1 MTKNREPIYDINNAS
16 FLEEDIEIILDELS
30 NLYEVTFKQESIEI
44 MPKTKVQGEVS
55 LFANTNTIVFNRL
68 VPKLKS
74 LTKDMYAIIEG
85 IYKAK
90 RGEFKKLELESKYH
104 HLKELRIFN
113 NKLKHHN
120 NREAEINLTQLVMN
134 SGNENLIDCYI
145 NFSYLKSGTYEVL
158 RFTDLIVVFFTI
170 LEDEDLIKINR
181 S

>member
-16 FLEEDIEIILDELS
+16 FLEEDIEVILDELS
-30 NLYEVTFKQESIEI
+30 NLYEVTFKQASIEI

-55 LFANTNTIVFNRL
+55 LFANTNTIAFNHL

-145 NFSYLKSGTYEVL
+145 NFNYLKSGTYEVL
-158 RFTDLIVVFFTI
+158 RFTDLIVVFYTI
-170 LEDEDLIKINR
+170 LEDEGLITIDKT
-181 S
+181 